1 MHLDRE
7 SKPVRM
13 VREEQM
19 LESADGDDFTCTR
32 YSDVPLHPVPRPP
45 EAGVFVLRSLK
56 EEKVSRVDGVMDGGV
71 GVVVSLPELPHLHL
85 EHGVEQGQRTT
96 ICASVPQARQCSIC
110 FAQDI
115 L

>member
-45 EAGVFVLRSLK
+45 KAGVFVLRSLK
-56 EEKVSRVDGVMDGGV
+56 EERVSRVEGVVNSGVRVVV
-71 GVVVSLPELPHLHL
+71 GVPELPHLHL
-85 EHGVEQGQRTT
+85 EHGVEQRQCAT
-96 ICASVPQARQCSIC
+96 ICASVPQARQCSLW

-115 L
+115 